1 MVKNLLSNAGNTSS
15 APGQGTQI
23 LHAIGK
29 LNPHTVSIELVCLR
43 ARVPQ

>member
-15 APGQGTQI
+15 GLGQGTQI

-29 LNPHTVSIELVCLR
+29 LNPHTITIELECLR